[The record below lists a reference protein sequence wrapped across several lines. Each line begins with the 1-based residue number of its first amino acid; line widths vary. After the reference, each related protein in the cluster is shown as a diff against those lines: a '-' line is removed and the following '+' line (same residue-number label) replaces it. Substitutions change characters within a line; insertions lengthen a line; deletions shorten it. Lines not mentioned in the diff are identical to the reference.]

1 MVEHLFEKKR
11 AKAIKWDKVG
21 RSALHMAALFTDE
34 EEKIKLLLSVKIKVE
49 DCGISGMTALYC
61 ASIASDDT
69 VATHLIDHGADFR
82 RLDQAGHSSLDLAA
96 CFATDTKILELLLIK
111 VEIEQCDSH
120 GITALYSTAMA
131 SNAIFARYMIER
143 GANINQHDIVSRTL
157 VHNAKASV
165 YQKQSV
171 DWQ

>member
-1 MVEHLFEKKR
+1 
-11 AKAIKWDKVG
+11 
-21 RSALHMAALFTDE
+21 MAALFTDE
-34 EEKIKLLLSVKIKVE
+34 EEIIKLLLSVKIKVE
-49 DCGISGMTALYC
+49 DCGISGITALYC

-82 RLDQAGHSSLDLAA
+82 RLDQTGHSSLDLAA
-96 CFATDTKILELLLIK
+96 CFATDTKILELLLTK

-143 GANINQHDIVSRTL
+143 GADINHHDIGGRTL